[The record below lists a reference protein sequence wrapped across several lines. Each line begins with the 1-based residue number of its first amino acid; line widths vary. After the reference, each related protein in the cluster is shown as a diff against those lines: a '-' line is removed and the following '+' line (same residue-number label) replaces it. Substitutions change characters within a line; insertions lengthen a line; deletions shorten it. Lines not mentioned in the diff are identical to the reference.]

1 METRME
7 TSIKINDEQ
16 VKEKCVNEKH
26 VKDEGIQTEASSN
39 QQCSLCVI
47 SSMLLCIGIG
57 IMCIMIALDKNE
69 PSETHMIHL
78 EGEIVYVFYLGVM
91 ILFCIGIC
99 LCGAMCGH
107 LCSDLCLFSAN

>member
-1 METRME
+1 ME

-16 VKEKCVNEKH
+16 VKEKH
-26 VKDEGIQTEASSN
+26 VKDEGIQTEVSSN

-47 SSMLLCIGIG
+47 CSMLLCIGMG

-69 PSETHMIHL
+69 SSETHMIHL

-107 LCSDLCLFSAN
+107 LSSDLCLFSAN